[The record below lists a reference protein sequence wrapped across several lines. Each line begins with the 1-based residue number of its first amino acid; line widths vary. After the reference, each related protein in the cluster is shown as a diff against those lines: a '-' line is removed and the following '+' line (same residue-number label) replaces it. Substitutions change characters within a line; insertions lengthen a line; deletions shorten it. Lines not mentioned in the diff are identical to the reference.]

1 MVSHRRAVLKKCE
14 WRDSKKHGSIG
25 SHILADTSQC
35 SSAKRQ
41 VDNNPLTADRLRVRL
56 LTDSVR
62 LGTGIRTRHRHTNKM
77 AAYMVS
83 SSLSARQGYAPS
95 ARLAA
100 RAGASP
106 VAVRAPLAVV
116 AKQSRIGK
124 KPVPVPKGVTYT
136 LKDNLLAVKVRAR
149 PLSRTNSY
157 GAARCEAITRSRRR
171 PRPTP
176 VASVHAASDRV
187 LGFWL
192 ALFLT
197 ISSRLSAARLTG
209 SQGRARIPVPRPH
222 GHD

>member
-14 WRDSKKHGSIG
+14 WRDSKKHGLIG

-41 VDNNPLTADRLRVRL
+41 VDNPLTADRLRVRL

-124 KPVPVPKGVTYT
+124 HPVPVPKGVTYT
-136 LKDNLLAVKVRAR
+136 LKDNHLSVKVRPKSLACISLWVMNIMAMS
-149 PLSRTNSY
+149 PNSFTFFIVLKTSN
-157 GAARCEAITRSRRR
+157 CCFC
-171 PRPTP
+171 PRAE
-176 VASVHAASDRV
+176 V
-187 LGFWL
+187 G
-192 ALFLT
+192 
-197 ISSRLSAARLTG
+197 SSRIRTLA
-209 SQGRARIPVPRPH
+209 PK
-222 GHD
+222 

>member
-1 MVSHRRAVLKKCE
+1 MKKCE
-14 WRDSKKHGSIG
+14 WRDSKKHGLIG

-41 VDNNPLTADRLRVRL
+41 VDNPLITADRLRVRL

-124 KPVPVPKGVTYT
+124 QPVPVPKGVTYT
-136 LKDNLLAVKVRAR
+136 LKDNHLSVKVRPKSLACISRNPQHGTRDAGDAR
-149 PLSRTNSY
+149 KRPW
-157 GAARCEAITRSRRR
+157 R
-171 PRPTP
+171 PRCGGSP
-176 VASVHAASDRV
+176 DRFFS
-187 LGFWL
+187 GF
-192 ALFLT
+192 
-197 ISSRLSAARLTG
+197 
-209 SQGRARIPVPRPH
+209 
-222 GHD
+222 

>member
-1 MVSHRRAVLKKCE
+1 MVSYRQAVLKKCE
-14 WRDSKKHGSIG
+14 WRDSKKHGLIG

-41 VDNNPLTADRLRVRL
+41 VDNPLTADRLRVRL

-124 KPVPVPKGVTYT
+124 HPVPVPKGVTYT
-136 LKDNLLAVKVRAR
+136 LKDNHLSVKVRPKSLACISRNPQHGTRDAGDAR
-149 PLSRTNSY
+149 KRPW
-157 GAARCEAITRSRRR
+157 R
-171 PRPTP
+171 PRCGGSP
-176 VASVHAASDRV
+176 DRFFS
-187 LGFWL
+187 GF
-192 ALFLT
+192 
-197 ISSRLSAARLTG
+197 
-209 SQGRARIPVPRPH
+209 
-222 GHD
+222 

>member
-1 MVSHRRAVLKKCE
+1 MVSHRRAVMKKCE
-14 WRDSKKHGSIG
+14 CRDSKKHGLIG

-35 SSAKRQ
+35 STRKGKSII
-41 VDNNPLTADRLRVRL
+41 RLRVRL

-124 KPVPVPKGVTYT
+124 HPVPVPKGVTYT
-136 LKDNLLAVKVRAR
+136 LKDNHLSVKVRPKSLACISRNPQHGTRDAGDAR
-149 PLSRTNSY
+149 KRPW
-157 GAARCEAITRSRRR
+157 R
-171 PRPTP
+171 PRCGGSP
-176 VASVHAASDRV
+176 DRFFS
-187 LGFWL
+187 GF
-192 ALFLT
+192 
-197 ISSRLSAARLTG
+197 
-209 SQGRARIPVPRPH
+209 
-222 GHD
+222 